1 MGVCPVFTLLLERNL
16 PDHMGSVLAIVFE
29 YYDDLKY
36 SDAQREQYYKH
47 GYYYG
52 IHYAWNEQLSRKVY
66 RSKDDIFC
74 RWCFH
79 SENHREIRQGF
90 DIKDVRED
98 GERQRFE
105 ERRKRRKSLSPN
117 LRAERDRKER
127 NYELSLEREYDRGGG
142 ERFGPADFWAESVR
156 QDRAC
161 REVKREKERK
171 REREKERERERD
183 RWVIPWSRERKRERE
198 KERKRE
204 RERGRGGCPSKR
216 KMWFVSVTIVAILY
230 ARNDKLLTKLVA
242 IFIRAVRRVAKQ
254 MSMLR

>member
-1 MGVCPVFTLLLERNL
+1 MHRELLKWCRKNFSGRIREAHPATVDFLMGVCPVFTLTLERNL

-29 YYDDLKY
+29 YLDDLKY

-105 ERRKRRKSLSPN
+105 ERRKRSFNR
-117 LRAERDRKER
+117 RA
-127 NYELSLEREYDRGGG
+127 
-142 ERFGPADFWAESVR
+142 
-156 QDRAC
+156 
-161 REVKREKERK
+161 
-171 REREKERERERD
+171 
-183 RWVIPWSRERKRERE
+183 
-198 KERKRE
+198 
-204 RERGRGGCPSKR
+204 
-216 KMWFVSVTIVAILY
+216 
-230 ARNDKLLTKLVA
+230 
-242 IFIRAVRRVAKQ
+242 
-254 MSMLR
+254 